1 MVQFSYDAIIAPV
14 KQLVNPTG
22 SDFCKSGIQALVHY
36 WQKCIANSVDYV
48 EKCWFVAENF
58 SIRYCYCA
66 LCRFCNFYGNKSEA
80 LHLCFLERKTSVV
93 VFMVKQGITFKTK
106 KFLLVFFCHK

>member
-1 MVQFSYDAIIAPV
+1 MTATSKTRHILNSYV
-14 KQLVNPTG
+14 
-22 SDFCKSGIQALVHY
+22 DFYEHSIPGPDNC
-36 WQKCIANSVDYV
+36 WQKYIANSVDYV

-106 KFLLVFFCHK
+106 VLISLLLP